1 MKRHGVTVLA
11 YLGDIYVVGPTM
23 SLRYDLTCPVG
34 LKIYDR
40 KCELYCPSGDIID
53 FPTPV
58 TYDGTIFLGIPVGK
72 SELVRSRC
80 VDIAKSGEELCCE
93 LAKLNNQQSS
103 MLILRHCHIPR
114 LNYLARQVFPD
125 DLEAAANIHDNMTK
139 STFVRIIG
147 FNHLNDTASKQA
159 TLNIK
164 FGGRFWS
171 NADNSNFSC
180 SFSFFVVSIHERV
193 T

>member
-1 MKRHGVTVLA
+1 M
-11 YLGDIYVVGPTM
+11 
-23 SLRYDLTCPVG
+23 G

-40 KCELYCPSGDIID
+40 KCELYCPSGDSID

-58 TYDGTIFLGIPVGK
+58 THDGTIILGIPVGK
-72 SELVRSRC
+72 SEFVRSRC

-93 LAKLNNQQSS
+93 LAKLNNRQSS
-103 MLILRHCHIPR
+103 MLILRHCHVPR

-139 STFVRIIG
+139 STFVQIIG
-147 FNHLNDTASKQA
+147 FNHLNDSLETSDSKHQ
-159 TLNIK
+159 IW
-164 FGGRFWS
+164 RFW
-171 NADNSNFSC
+171 DNSNFSC
-180 SFSFFVVSIHERV
+180 SFPFFVVSIHERV